1 MENLLR
7 GLTATVELI
16 GDDWEVGDQ
25 FGASCCGSEAWKEL
39 AALLLELR
47 IGIGDNPAL
56 KARVSCL
63 ASHDR
68 RGARGRDPFASA
80 GDGPPVRM
88 SFEFAI
94 VSKDAWP
101 SKMS

>member
-25 FGASCCGSEAWKEL
+25 FGASSRGREAWKEL

-56 KARVSCL
+56 EGSCIL
-63 ASHDR
+63 PGKSRSSGYPWLGSTSYPR
-68 RGARGRDPFASA
+68 RRAGAHLG
-80 GDGPPVRM
+80 
-88 SFEFAI
+88 
-94 VSKDAWP
+94 
-101 SKMS
+101 